1 MSKEIEVSGKN
12 IKITTNS
19 SEQTI
24 SSGKYDSNS
33 KTTKVDHSINDVRE
47 SGINKTF
54 DYKGDVQIVSDGYGE
69 KVNSSVKIVGTPEM
83 FEQKNYKILNNA
95 LAKFAA
101 LALQSGDD
109 RHSTMSS
116 VNFVPKVQTS
126 ATSSYQS
133 KKSLDFPQLN
143 TFSEIPKFLEKVGTW
158 FVNCQIENVKEK
170 TRALAQL
177 NLERELRQIEINSKK
192 KELELNDVV
201 NPQFGS
207 PATEDK
213 VGVNYNIT
221 RQDAYESY
229 LENVDT
235 ILAAQNKI
243 C

>member
-47 SGINKTF
+47 SGINKNF
-54 DYKGDVQIVSDGYGE
+54 DYKGDIQIVSDGYGE

-95 LAKFAA
+95 LAKFSA
-101 LALQSGDD
+101 LALQTGDN
-109 RHSTMSS
+109 RHSTTPS
-116 VNFVPKVQTS
+116 VNFVPKTQTV

-133 KKSLDFPQLN
+133 NKPLEFPQLN
-143 TFSEIPKFLEKVGTW
+143 SLSDIPKFAEEVGLW
-158 FVNCQIENVKEK
+158 FVDCQIENVKEK
-170 TRALAQL
+170 TRTLGIL
-177 NLERELRQIEINSKK
+177 NLEIQKRQSEINSKK
-192 KELELNDVV
+192 KEQELNDVV
-201 NPQFGS
+201 TPQFGS

-213 VGVNYNIT
+213 IGVNYNVT
-221 RQDAYESY
+221 RQDVYESY
-229 LENVDT
+229 LENIDT